1 MIPVMIVP
9 VINRF
14 DLLEKMLRTLEG
26 KVKRFVIVE
35 NSCSGYFLP
44 PEFNTYPIHWIRPP
58 FVSMGYGGSINAGI
72 IQTPEEE
79 WWAFT
84 NADLT
89 FGPDDPA
96 EIVRLMDEAPG
107 PRIVTYGF
115 CWGAINRKLIDL
127 VGFFDDWTLF
137 PIYFDDNDY
146 ARRVSLAGGEYIGYK
161 GGIVH
166 GDDGVGSLTI
176 RSDDRMRLANNR
188 TFPMNKER
196 YIEKWGGAVG
206 EETFT
211 TPWNSGYP
219 LWYTKPDIDGRRDRR
234 W

>member
-26 KVKRFVIVE
+26 KVERFVIVE
-35 NSCSGYFLP
+35 NSCTGYQLP
-44 PEFNTYPIHWIRPP
+44 SSFDTYPIFWIRPP

-72 IQTPEEE
+72 IQTPESP

-89 FGPDDPA
+89 FGPDDPD
-96 EIVRLMDEAPG
+96 EIVRLMEIPEG
-107 PRIVTYGF
+107 PKIVTHGY
-115 CWGAINRKLIDL
+115 CWGAVNRELVDLI
-127 VGFFDDWTLF
+127 GFFDDWTLF

-146 ARRVSLAGGEYIGYK
+146 QRRVELAGAKFIPYQ

-166 GDDGVGSLTI
+166 GDNGKGSLTI
-176 RSDDRMRLANNR
+176 RSDERMLLGNYR
-188 TFPMNKER
+188 TFPMNRQR
-196 YIEKWGGAVG
+196 YIEKWGGLPAQ
-206 EETFT
+206 ETFT